1 MPRINMSEIWALWL
15 STTMDYSSLNWT
27 GASNDWPSRA
37 WYKLIYIFFISSST
51 VPTIIFLRLSLKS
64 LKFWPV
70 EFVLQIE
77 FWVSYGVM
85 RPWCLKRSLPSDL
98 DKVDVNFCHEAKFCG
113 TFTASAA
120 ALSSYFASH
129 TVQDSQKSEEK
140 CPGVLWYI
148 FEIHYMV
155 PLKRHIK
162 VNHRGTRSRDRY
174 PHNLGQ

>member
-51 VPTIIFLRLSLKS
+51 VPTIIFLPLSLKS

-129 TVQDSQKSEEK
+129 YQICNPQMNDADKQNNWMV
-140 CPGVLWYI
+140 VL
-148 FEIHYMV
+148 
-155 PLKRHIK
+155 
-162 VNHRGTRSRDRY
+162 
-174 PHNLGQ
+174 NLTLCLLNWC

>member
-113 TFTASAA
+113 TFTEHQQQ
-120 ALSSYFASH
+120 LCH
-129 TVQDSQKSEEK
+129 
-140 CPGVLWYI
+140 LI
-148 FEIHYMV
+148 L
-155 PLKRHIK
+155 PLITKY
-162 VNHRGTRSRDRY
+162 VTRRWMMQT
-174 PHNLGQ
+174 NKIIEWWC